1 MSVVLDATALLAFLQ
16 AESGSDEEPSAECF
30 TDSGVDVKTCD
41 EIGGILRI
49 PCTLRPER
57 AKGAML

>member
-1 MSVVLDATALLAFLQ
+1 MSVVLDASALFAFLQ

-41 EIGGILRI
+41 EIGDILRI
-49 PCTLRPER
+49 PCTLCPPARE
-57 AKGAML
+57 AAML